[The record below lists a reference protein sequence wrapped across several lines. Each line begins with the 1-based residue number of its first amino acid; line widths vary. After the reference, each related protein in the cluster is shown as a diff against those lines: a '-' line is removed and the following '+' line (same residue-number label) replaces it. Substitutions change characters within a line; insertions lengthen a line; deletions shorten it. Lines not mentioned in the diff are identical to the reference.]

1 MESLLQ
7 TIARE
12 VEGKRVSFER
22 VTGQEEVK
30 EVLEEQVEDLLN
42 EQVPKTKRAVRC
54 SMRLERAC
62 HDLSVEKRTME
73 PAEAADA
80 SVRNAGVWDK
90 VSSEDTGRSLCP

>member
-1 MESLLQ
+1 VESLLQ

-12 VEGKRVSFER
+12 VEGERVSFER
-22 VTGQEEVK
+22 VTGQEVK
-30 EVLEEQVEDLLN
+30 EVLEEHVEDLLN
-42 EQVPKTKRAVRC
+42 EQVPKTKRAVRY

-73 PAEAADA
+73 PGEAADA